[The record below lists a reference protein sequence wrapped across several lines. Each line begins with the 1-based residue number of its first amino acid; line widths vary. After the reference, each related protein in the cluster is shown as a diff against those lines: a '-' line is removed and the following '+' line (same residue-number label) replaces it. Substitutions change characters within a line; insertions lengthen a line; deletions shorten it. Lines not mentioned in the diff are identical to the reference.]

1 MLVENDEAHNMEN
14 ESQIIG
20 PDIRGLPE
28 GIKRKKKRNH
38 DENIVYCLVPES
50 YTLELN

>member
-20 PDIRGLPE
+20 PEIRGPPE
-28 GIKRKKKRNH
+28 WN
-38 DENIVYCLVPES
+38 
-50 YTLELN
+50 